1 MHLLDRLEAVL
12 ERILEALVIGLM
24 LALAA
29 VVVVGVVFRKAGAA
43 LSWYDEIAATL
54 LAWLTYYG
62 ASLAALRGAHLGFP
76 KIKEVFPRR
85 LRIPLLILRELV
97 IVGFLLLVAWAGWR
111 VLVVLEG
118 HYLVSVPWLS
128 ARVTQSVIPLGAFLF
143 ILAELLRARHLLER
157 TGDS

>member
-1 MHLLDRLEAVL
+1 MRPLDRLEAAL
-12 ERILEALVIGLM
+12 ERTLQVLVIGLM

-29 VVVVGVVFRKAGAA
+29 VVVIGVVFRKAGAA

-76 KIKEVFPRR
+76 KIKDAFPRK
-85 LRIPLLILRELV
+85 LRVPLLVIREAV
-97 IVGFLLLVAWAGWR
+97 IVTFLLLVAWAGWK

-118 HYLVSVPWLS
+118 HYLVTVPWLP
-128 ARVTQSVIPLGAFLF
+128 ARITQSVIPIGAVLF
-143 ILAELLRARHLLER
+143 ILAELVHAARSFK
-157 TGDS
+157 TDADS